1 MSRLATMGTASCA
14 TIALSGFSMLDIKR
28 DQEYLSDPSSFKYP
42 NKSVRWFY
50 DEILYPT
57 EQVLGRTDEYPFTR
71 LMQEIGKSDMKDK
84 FIITTLSNS
93 QTQFED
99 GYWLDKL
106 KEFDFVLLEKT
117 DNNIGEVCHI
127 FTRDLAKVE

>member
-42 NKSVRWFY
+42 NKSVWWFY
-50 DEILYPT
+50 EKILYPT

-71 LMQEIGKSDMKDK
+71 LMQEINQSKMKDK
-84 FIITTLSNS
+84 FIITTLSKS

-106 KEFDFVLLEKT
+106 EEFDFVLLEKT
-117 DNNIGEVCHI
+117 KNNIGEVCHI
-127 FTRDLAKVE
+127 FTRNYARVE